1 MKAVECSARNANVE
15 KQEKSKKSKKNQT
28 TGHNLKKVVD
38 NKRVVCYNILR
49 CPAGQFAVGG

>member
-1 MKAVECSARNANVE
+1 MQLNAVPGMRMW
-15 KQEKSKKSKKNQT
+15 KSKKNQKNQKNQK